1 MPEETGAADESLKK
15 CQHMGAFSPSAT
27 MTCVKNGTFHNNVT
41 VKILAVRCNG
51 DAECANGED
60 EENCTLPFYIL
71 MGAILSGGILAII
84 SSSLGSKSADTV
96 ILDDESSANIEVSES
111 KEEEATNLILAQ
123 QADVE
128 VRKSHSKKYYNLT
141 MEETNHNIP
150 EAVNVIKVSTTTS
163 TKCSFKKGFLQNKKN
178 K

>member
-1 MPEETGAADESLKK
+1 MPEEPKAADESVTMCRK
-15 CQHMGAFSPSAT
+15 MGAFSPSAT
-27 MTCVKNGTFHNNVT
+27 MSCVKKGTFHNNVT

-51 DAECANGED
+51 NAECANGED

-128 VRKSHSKKYYNLT
+128 VRKIHSKQYYNLT
-141 MEETNHNIP
+141 MEETNVNIP
-150 EAVNVIKVSTTTS
+150 EAFNAIKVSTTTS
-163 TKCSFKKGFLQNKKN
+163 TKCSFKKRLSSK
-178 K
+178 

>member
-1 MPEETGAADESLKK
+1 MPEVEEPKAADESLKK
-15 CQHMGAFSPSAT
+15 CKDMGAFSSYAT
-27 MTCVKNGTFHNNVT
+27 ISCVKNGTFHNNVT

-128 VRKSHSKKYYNLT
+128 VRKTHSKKYYNLT
-141 MEETNHNIP
+141 MEETNNNIQ
-150 EAVNVIKVSTTTS
+150 EAVNVIKVRTTTS
-163 TKCSFKKGFLQNKKN
+163 TKCSF
-178 K
+178 

>member
-15 CQHMGAFSPSAT
+15 CRVMGAFSPSAT

-41 VKILAVRCNG
+41 VEILAVRCNG

-60 EENCTLPFYIL
+60 ENGCTLSNYIL

-84 SSSLGSKSADTV
+84 SSTFGSKSADTV

-128 VRKSHSKKYYNLT
+128 VRKIHSKKYYNLT
-141 MEETNHNIP
+141 MEETNNNIQ
-150 EAVNVIKVSTTTS
+150 EAVNVIKVRTTTS
-163 TKCSFKKGFLQNKKN
+163 TKCSF
-178 K
+178 

>member
-1 MPEETGAADESLKK
+1 MPEEPNAEDESFET
-15 CQHMGAFSPSAT
+15 CRTMGAFSPYAT
-27 MTCVKNGTFHNNVT
+27 MSCVKKGTFHNNVT

-51 DAECANGED
+51 DPECANGED

-96 ILDDESSANIEVSES
+96 ILDDESSTNIEVSES

-128 VRKSHSKKYYNLT
+128 VRKTHSKKYYNLT
-141 MEETNHNIP
+141 MEETNNNIQ
-150 EAVNVIKVSTTTS
+150 EAVNVIKVRTTTS
-163 TKCSFKKGFLQNKKN
+163 TKCSF
-178 K
+178 